1 MEIKTSINF
10 NLEYLDK
17 IEQVI
22 DIMRKAGWE
31 VYDIKTFTL
40 KKPDGTKEILHK
52 TYHFRME
59 LNV

>member
-1 MEIKTSINF
+1 MQIRTSINF
-10 NLEYLDK
+10 YPKDFDK
-17 IEQVI
+17 VEPAL
-22 DIMRKAGWE
+22 DIMCKAGWE

-52 TYHFRME
+52 TYYLQME